1 MIAWT
6 ALTSKIS
13 IVIRKTS
20 TGLKILESDWKIWKI
35 CRKKLVAMCKAWI
48 YMYRNISTW
57 YILPTC
63 IRCEKISLTQFFTN
77 EDFLH
82 VQLIRTSPILKLAA
96 FDFVQ
101 PEIFFFNF
109 WKVFQA
115 NKIDFIRIWIW
126 KNKILSTT
134 NKKLRDE
141 VCTDIRW
148 ELIAETG
155 LRWTKHVVYIA

>member
-48 YMYRNISTW
+48 YMYQNIPTW

-63 IRCEKISLTQFFTN
+63 IRCAKISLTQFFYKWLLFTCSADSDIAN
-77 EDFLH
+77 IKTRRFWFCSARNIFLN
-82 VQLIRTSPILKLAA
+82 
-96 FDFVQ
+96 FCN
-101 PEIFFFNF
+101 FF
-109 WKVFQA
+109 QTR
-115 NKIDFIRIWIW
+115 KIYLIRIWNW
-126 KNKILSTT
+126 KQFKFEHD
-134 NKKLRDE
+134 KKLRDE
-141 VCTDIRW
+141 VCTDVR
-148 ELIAETG
+148 
-155 LRWTKHVVYIA
+155 